1 VLSKLTFPKSGE
13 YKTGTP
19 NEPIHFF
26 ADVLPESRQFDILLG
41 YFSASAIRVLAI
53 GFTKFLVQGGKGRFI
68 INHILSEQDK
78 TAIILGNTTDERI
91 FDFSIQHYE
100 HLKKSL
106 DSFGHHFFNCLAW
119 LIASKKIQIVA
130 IRPKNGGISH
140 YKSGVFTDGTH
151 EVSFKGSCNFTGT
164 ALLSNLEELD
174 VSLSWNDSEKETAVI
189 ANQKKYFNQIFDKEV
204 NFVEYIPFEAIEI
217 AIQKDFGNKDIN
229 ELLANEA
236 DLIAQQ
242 RLKLAEN
249 SKLRQRF
256 GQLEQEIKVLRI
268 MPRFPYAEGARPYQ
282 VEAYQNWL
290 KNDKKGIF
298 AMATGTGKTIT
309 ALNCVIEECKKH
321 PDNLYQV
328 IVLVP
333 TIDLAEQW
341 EKEAHKCNILSV
353 LKITSKSE
361 WRSELSNMIS
371 LNRFGGKSSFFI
383 VCSYTTFAK
392 KSFQS
397 SFQRLPKTTLLIG
410 DEVHNMGSI
419 SILNVLNNIHL
430 NQRIGLSATPQRIY
444 DVEGTLAVA
453 TFFNDTAPYIYSF
466 SVEKAIEAGY
476 LCQYRYFPHIVSLT
490 ETEQVNYIKI
500 SNKLVKFFDHK
511 TGRYKDS
518 TTVMHLLLERKRII
532 QKAHHKLA
540 ATKAILKTEFEQ
552 KGHLKYA
559 FVYVPEGFLAEN
571 DVFDANEADTRLLK
585 QYVEAIAS
593 IDESIAVAP
602 FTSQTAD
609 RSTVLKSFEQGKTH
623 VLASMKCLDEGVDI
637 PRTELAVFCASTG
650 NPRQFIQR
658 RGRVLRTHKE
668 KHLAIIHDLIV
679 VPYQYNTDNAHHA
692 DTFKMQRTLL
702 RKELERVVH
711 FAFLSINEY
720 ETHQVLEAVCA
731 HYELSLN
738 HIHESI
744 KSNLL

>member
-1 VLSKLTFPKSGE
+1 VLSNLTFPKSGG
-13 YKTGTP
+13 YRTGTP

-68 INHILSEQDK
+68 INHILSEQDRA
-78 TAIILGNTTDERI
+78 AIIHGNTTDESI
-91 FDFSIQHYE
+91 FDFSILHYE

-106 DSFGHHFFNCLAW
+106 DSFGEHFFNCLAW
-119 LIASKKIQIVA
+119 LVASKRIQIVA
-130 IRPKNGGISH
+130 VRPKNGGISH
-140 YKSGVFTDGTH
+140 YKSGVFTDGVH
-151 EVSFKGSCNFTGT
+151 EVSFKGSCNFTAN
-164 ALLSNLEELD
+164 ALLGNLEELD
-174 VSLSWNDSEKETAVI
+174 VSLSWNGSEKEMAI
-189 ANQKKYFNQIFDKEV
+189 IDDQKRYFNQIFDKEV

-242 RLKLAEN
+242 NSKLAEN
-249 SKLRQRF
+249 PKLRQRF
-256 GQLEQEIKVLRI
+256 AQLEQQIKVLRF

-353 LKITSKSE
+353 LKITSKSD
-361 WRSELSNMIS
+361 WHSELGNLIT
-371 LNRFGGKSSFFI
+371 LTRFGGKRSFFI
-383 VCSYTTFAK
+383 VCSYATFTK
-392 KSFQS
+392 PFFQNY
-397 SFQRLPKTTLLIG
+397 FQRLPKKTLLIA
-410 DEVHNMGSI
+410 DEVHNMGSN
-419 SILNVLNNIHL
+419 SNLNLLPKINL

-444 DVEGTLAVA
+444 DLEGTKIVA
-453 TFFNDTAPYIYSF
+453 DFFNDKAPYTYSF

-476 LCQYRYFPHIVSLT
+476 LCQYRYFPHLVALT
-490 ETEQVNYIKI
+490 EIEQTNYIKV
-500 SNKLVKFFDHK
+500 SKKLFKFFNPI
-511 TGRYKDS
+511 TERYNESD
-518 TTVMHLLLERKRII
+518 TVTRLLLERKRII

-540 ATKAILKTEFEQ
+540 LTKKILKAEFEE

-559 FVYVPEGFLAEN
+559 FVYVPEGFATE
-571 DVFDANEADTRLLK
+571 DDFSESDETDARLLK

-593 IDESIAVAP
+593 IDNSLTVAS

-609 RSTVLKSFEQGKTH
+609 RNALLKSFEQGKTH

-658 RGRVLRTHKE
+658 RGRVLRTHDDKR
-668 KHLAIIHDLIV
+668 LATIHDLIV
-679 VPYQYNTDNAHHA
+679 IPYQHYTTYFKQTDP
-692 DTFKMQRTLL
+692 FKMQRALV

-711 FAFLSINEY
+711 FAFLAINEY
-720 ETHQVLEAVCA
+720 QTHQVLTEICEQ
-731 HYELSLN
+731 YELSLN
-738 HIHESI
+738 DIYSSM
-744 KSNLL
+744 KNN